1 MAANS
6 LVAASVDMSTPFS
19 GTFLLE
25 DGEALVQAIQSGDW
39 VSGGLAAFSAIADTV
54 AAVMDP
60 LGSLIAAGLGWIMEH
75 LEPLKGWLN
84 DLTGDAGEVAG
95 FAATWANIGASLAAS
110 GDNLVSVLGDLDA
123 SEGDAIDAYRR
134 FQQETAEHLRA
145 AGGWAEAIGVGMN
158 IAATIVKI
166 VHDLTRDAI
175 AQIVGSV
182 ISYAATL
189 VITLGTATPLI
200 ISQATSRVSSL
211 SARIGKTVTR
221 LLESAKQLT
230 KLIDQLATL
239 FKRFDAAAGRMLPGT
254 KTPAIPSSK
263 TPTIPGP
270 FSPRAPDAPPGR
282 RYPAANP
289 PHVNDSLSR
298 SAVSDA
304 DLTKYLENIDPD
316 YARDFAIDGTWP
328 PGEQIPRRPEFLD
341 SDGNIRWT
349 EEVPQG
355 GYVIVDGKP
364 VKSDYVP
371 QIDERIDRYG
381 PADGLYTSPVPAD
394 GPAHPH
400 SQRSLPFVEDP
411 AHYHQYTVQRPFSEI
426 PQAIDELPA
435 GPVKDSIVASIEQYG
450 LNTNVE
456 RGPIAPGFGSSG
468 GIDQIHMPMPVKQ
481 LEQLG
486 ILKEVK

>member
-1 MAANS
+1 MAAIS
-6 LVAASVDMSTPFS
+6 LVAGPVDMSTPFS

-60 LGSLIAAGLGWIMEH
+60 FGSLIAAGLGWIMEH

-145 AGGWAEAIGVGMN
+145 AGSWAEAIGVGMN

-182 ISYAATL
+182 VSYAATL
-189 VITLGTATPLI
+189 VLTLGAATPLI

-211 SARIGKTVTR
+211 AARIGKTVTR

-239 FKRFDAAAGRMLPGT
+239 FKRFDAAAGRMLPGGR
-254 KTPAIPSSK
+254 TPNAPGSR
-263 TPTIPGP
+263 TPELPGGR
-270 FSPRAPDAPPGR
+270 SPDGPDAPGSPGHEPDGPVAPR
-282 RYPAANP
+282 GDDPPIPDDLRDEIISMDKGTRPDPETYLPPEYIRQHLDQFEDGGTRFMTQSNLDKYGIAQRDGTAFVMPKSEVDELVRQTNGNPRAMEQALGLPEGFFDNGAVRVDIPPTPGDGLRMPSGNEAGANP
-289 PHVNDSLSR
+289 QWV
-298 SAVSDA
+298 
-304 DLTKYLENIDPD
+304 
-316 YARDFAIDGTWP
+316 
-328 PGEQIPRRPEFLD
+328 PGGKLP
-341 SDGNIRWT
+341 
-349 EEVPQG
+349 G
-355 GYVIVDGKP
+355 G
-364 VKSDYVP
+364 
-371 QIDERIDRYG
+371 
-381 PADGLYTSPVPAD
+381 
-394 GPAHPH
+394 
-400 SQRSLPFVEDP
+400 
-411 AHYHQYTVQRPFSEI
+411 FSE
-426 PQAIDELPA
+426 AVIDA
-435 GPVKDSIVASIEQYG
+435 GDLGPGDYSTSTIGGPKDA
-450 LNTNVE
+450 
-456 RGPIAPGFGSSG
+456 R
-468 GIDQIHMPMPVKQ
+468 
-481 LEQLG
+481 
-486 ILKEVK
+486 

>member
-134 FQQETAEHLRA
+134 FQEETAEHLRA

-189 VITLGTATPLI
+189 VLTLGAATPLI
-200 ISQATSRVSSL
+200 ISQASSRVASL

-239 FKRFDAAAGRMLPGT
+239 FKRFDAAAGRMLPGGRT
-254 KTPAIPSSK
+254 
-263 TPTIPGP
+263 
-270 FSPRAPDAPPGR
+270 PDAPAAPRLPGSADPSPFR
-282 RYPAANP
+282 IPGTDRYLDPGDVTDTFN
-289 PHVNDSLSR
+289 R
-298 SAVSDA
+298 SMHNADA
-304 DLTKYLENIDPD
+304 DSVMLGKYDGGGPSSYITQAGGDYTYFDLGKDWDAIKAQQGLSNQEMFDVYNTRFLDEAMDSGKPIHFSHDPRADQGFLGQELLYLTEHGYRFDPTTMT
-316 YARDFAIDGTWP
+316 AH
-328 PGEQIPRRPEFLD
+328 PRR
-341 SDGNIRWT
+341 R
-349 EEVPQG
+349 
-355 GYVIVDGKP
+355 
-364 VKSDYVP
+364 
-371 QIDERIDRYG
+371 
-381 PADGLYTSPVPAD
+381 
-394 GPAHPH
+394 
-400 SQRSLPFVEDP
+400 
-411 AHYHQYTVQRPFSEI
+411 
-426 PQAIDELPA
+426 
-435 GPVKDSIVASIEQYG
+435 
-450 LNTNVE
+450 
-456 RGPIAPGFGSSG
+456 
-468 GIDQIHMPMPVKQ
+468 
-481 LEQLG
+481 
-486 ILKEVK
+486 

>member
-239 FKRFDAAAGRMLPGT
+239 FKRFDA
-254 KTPAIPSSK
+254 
-263 TPTIPGP
+263 
-270 FSPRAPDAPPGR
+270 
-282 RYPAANP
+282 
-289 PHVNDSLSR
+289 
-298 SAVSDA
+298 
-304 DLTKYLENIDPD
+304 
-316 YARDFAIDGTWP
+316 
-328 PGEQIPRRPEFLD
+328 
-341 SDGNIRWT
+341 
-349 EEVPQG
+349 
-355 GYVIVDGKP
+355 
-364 VKSDYVP
+364 
-371 QIDERIDRYG
+371 
-381 PADGLYTSPVPAD
+381 
-394 GPAHPH
+394 
-400 SQRSLPFVEDP
+400 
-411 AHYHQYTVQRPFSEI
+411 
-426 PQAIDELPA
+426 
-435 GPVKDSIVASIEQYG
+435 
-450 LNTNVE
+450 
-456 RGPIAPGFGSSG
+456 
-468 GIDQIHMPMPVKQ
+468 
-481 LEQLG
+481 
-486 ILKEVK
+486 

>member
-239 FKRFDAAAGRMLPGT
+239 FKRFDAAAGRMLPGGRT
-254 KTPAIPSSK
+254 
-263 TPTIPGP
+263 
-270 FSPRAPDAPPGR
+270 PDAPGARSPELPGGR
-282 RYPAANP
+282 SPDGPGGHRPGDGHVDMSSRPDPTPFPDDP
-289 PHVNDSLSR
+289 P
-298 SAVSDA
+298 
-304 DLTKYLENIDPD
+304 TPTPIDPSLVD
-316 YARDFAIDGTWP
+316 WSVVNQFD
-328 PGEQIPRRPEFLD
+328 PRTG
-341 SDGNIRWT
+341 DGNATFWSGRVRDGDDI
-349 EEVPQG
+349 VP
-355 GYVIVDGKP
+355 DG
-364 VKSDYVP
+364 
-371 QIDERIDRYG
+371 
-381 PADGLYTSPVPAD
+381 
-394 GPAHPH
+394 
-400 SQRSLPFVEDP
+400 SQVGAARL
-411 AHYHQYTVQRPFSEI
+411 T
-426 PQAIDELPA
+426 
-435 GPVKDSIVASIEQYG
+435 
-450 LNTNVE
+450 
-456 RGPIAPGFGSSG
+456 
-468 GIDQIHMPMPVKQ
+468 DQTHGAT
-481 LEQLG
+481 LEQLLERQG
-486 ILKEVK
+486 LTDRMPSDWDAKSTQQTWAEVSSQLARNSSGDVRAYVGDIRPASVWNQYELPELLHNPNVSSITLIDAHTGKIIQVYER